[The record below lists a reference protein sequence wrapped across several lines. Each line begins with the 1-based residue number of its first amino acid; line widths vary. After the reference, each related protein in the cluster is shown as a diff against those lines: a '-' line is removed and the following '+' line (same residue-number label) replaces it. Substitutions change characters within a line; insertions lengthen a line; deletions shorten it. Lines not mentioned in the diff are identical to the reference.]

1 MAKSVVKIEN
11 IVEPYSREEILIGDI
26 SLNVVRV
33 LLKLKVC
40 IEISEFKLLVWA
52 YKHGTD

>member
-11 IVEPYSREEILIGDI
+11 IVKPYSREEILIGDI

>member
-11 IVEPYSREEILIGDI
+11 IVKPYSREEILIGDI

-33 LLKLKVC
+33 LLLKIC